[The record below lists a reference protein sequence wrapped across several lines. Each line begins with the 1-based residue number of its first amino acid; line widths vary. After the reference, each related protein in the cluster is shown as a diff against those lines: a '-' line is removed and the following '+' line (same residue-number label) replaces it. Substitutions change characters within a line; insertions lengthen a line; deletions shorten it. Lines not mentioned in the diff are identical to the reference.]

1 MAVPRELL
9 RGTNW
14 TREALDC
21 GSAGWSSS
29 LDCSPLLLAARLPS
43 VSNRQVEQDHCRGCT
58 SGIAAAK
65 AIQADIADQF
75 SRVGILATK

>member
-1 MAVPRELL
+1 LVEQPRLL
-9 RGTNW
+9 TTACIW
-14 TREALDC
+14 I
-21 GSAGWSSS
+21 
-29 LDCSPLLLAARLPS
+29 LLAARLPS

-75 SRVGILATK
+75 SRVGILATE